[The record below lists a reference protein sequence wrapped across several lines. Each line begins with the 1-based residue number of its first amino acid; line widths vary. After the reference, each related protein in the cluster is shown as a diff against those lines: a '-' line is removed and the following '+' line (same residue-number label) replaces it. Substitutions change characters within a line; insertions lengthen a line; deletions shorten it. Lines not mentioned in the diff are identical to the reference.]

1 VRAPLYGPW
10 QTLAGVPGPTRLLAS
25 DAPIHQ
31 HTCDVTGSQAIWYN
45 HMIVA
50 IVIMVILTT
59 IIVIMMRFQLA
70 GSGWARYT
78 GVSAVDVHYVCSI
91 CALHVHYVC
100 ITCASAQ
107 ARQPSEMRLRDV

>member
-1 VRAPLYGPW
+1 
-10 QTLAGVPGPTRLLAS
+10 
-25 DAPIHQ
+25 
-31 HTCDVTGSQAIWYN
+31 
-45 HMIVA
+45 MIVA

-78 GVSAVDVHYVCSI
+78 QGVSAVDVHYVCSI

-107 ARQPSEMRLRDV
+107 ADRQGSHQR